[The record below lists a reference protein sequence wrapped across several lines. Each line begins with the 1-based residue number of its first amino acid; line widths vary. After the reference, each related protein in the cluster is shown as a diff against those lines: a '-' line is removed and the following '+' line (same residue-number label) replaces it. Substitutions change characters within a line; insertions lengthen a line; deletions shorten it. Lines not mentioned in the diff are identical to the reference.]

1 MHDRWRTPI
10 DRPAARRALP
20 YCPPTLEEGPLKFLI
35 TFNHIDGEWD
45 KLTPDEQASH
55 GAQLGDLMRAL
66 REEQGTQLVFLAP
79 KEDAKTVRIRTDKR
93 LEVVDG
99 PPSDSPEQLGGY
111 YVVEADSMQ
120 EAVEWARRGRF
131 LVGSNEVREIVEF
144 PG

>member
-1 MHDRWRTPI
+1 M
-10 DRPAARRALP
+10 
-20 YCPPTLEEGPLKFLI
+20 
-35 TFNHIDGEWD
+35 
-45 KLTPDEQASH
+45 TPDEQASH
-55 GAQLGDLMRAL
+55 SAQLGDLMRAL
-66 REEQGTQLVFLAP
+66 QEEQGTQLVFLAP
-79 KEDAKTVRIRTDKR
+79 KENAKTVRIRTDKR

-111 YVVEADSMQ
+111 YVVEADSME